1 MNHIVPNII
10 TLVQAKNISYD
21 NRPEKYVYCSKLNPC
36 KHGTLPRQPD
46 RENSSA
52 ESLNPVN
59 IQRYYCKG
67 CKKTFSAIPE
77 CISPKRWYTWTVQE
91 KVLMCFILGC
101 SAYSIAKQYKP
112 SYKTI
117 RRWLARAGDQFIFH
131 KHLTGHLTGHPFK
144 LRR

>member
-77 CISPKRWYTWTVQE
+77 CISPKRWYTWTVQ
-91 KVLMCFILGC
+91 
-101 SAYSIAKQYKP
+101 
-112 SYKTI
+112 
-117 RRWLARAGDQFIFH
+117 
-131 KHLTGHLTGHPFK
+131 
-144 LRR
+144 